1 MILHAW
7 NRELR
12 RVLISLWIQQLT
24 RSAIKNDTAE
34 TTDST
39 PANGDQVPAA
49 SQSEPQEPVRFKA
62 LIPDA
67 SVDNILDGFQM
78 LVTI

>member
-1 MILHAW
+1 M
-7 NRELR
+7 
-12 RVLISLWIQQLT
+12 
-24 RSAIKNDTAE
+24 KNDTAE

-67 SVDNILDGFQM
+67 SADNILDGFQM